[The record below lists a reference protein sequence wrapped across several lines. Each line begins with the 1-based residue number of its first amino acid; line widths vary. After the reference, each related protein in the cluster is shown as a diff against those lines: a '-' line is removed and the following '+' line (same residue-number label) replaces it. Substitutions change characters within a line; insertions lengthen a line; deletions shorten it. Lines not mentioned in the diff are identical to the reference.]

1 MTNANEVRW
10 VIKQLGVSQR
20 EAARLI
26 GVHERTM
33 RGYCSEKNTAN
44 APQPVLMALTYLL
57 EHGNVNSN

>member
-10 VIKQLGVSQR
+10 VIKQLGFSQR
-20 EAARLI
+20 EAARRI

-33 RGYCSEKNTAN
+33 RNYCSEKSTVN

-57 EHGNVNSN
+57 EHGNDNN

>member
-10 VIKQLGVSQR
+10 VIKQLGVTQR
-20 EAARLI
+20 EAARRI

-33 RGYCSEKNTAN
+33 RNYCSEKSQVN

-57 EHGNVNSN
+57 EHGNDNN